1 MFLGHLLFA
10 NIEGLLNL
18 PKAVFC
24 CPANFLI
31 ILQHEL
37 FERNSLSALGFSI
50 DLHDMTHVL
59 PEFRGKN

>member
-18 PKAVFC
+18 PKAVLG

-31 ILQHEL
+31 LLQHEL
-37 FERNSLSALGFSI
+37 FERNKISRSSLGLSI
-50 DLHDMTHVL
+50 DLIV
-59 PEFRGKN
+59 